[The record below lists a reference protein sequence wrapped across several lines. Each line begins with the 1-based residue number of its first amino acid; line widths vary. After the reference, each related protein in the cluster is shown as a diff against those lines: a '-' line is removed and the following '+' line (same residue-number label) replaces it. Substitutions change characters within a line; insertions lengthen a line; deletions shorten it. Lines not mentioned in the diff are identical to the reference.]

1 MSVVY
6 LAEGE
11 RWDLHALFKPKSFR
25 DKRNI
30 KGRENISSC
39 PVIAA
44 GFNNEPEKTTTEL

>member
-6 LAEGE
+6 LAEWE
-11 RWDLHALFKPKSFR
+11 RRDQHALFKPKPFQGE
-25 DKRNI
+25 RNI

-44 GFNNEPEKTTTEL
+44 GFRQ